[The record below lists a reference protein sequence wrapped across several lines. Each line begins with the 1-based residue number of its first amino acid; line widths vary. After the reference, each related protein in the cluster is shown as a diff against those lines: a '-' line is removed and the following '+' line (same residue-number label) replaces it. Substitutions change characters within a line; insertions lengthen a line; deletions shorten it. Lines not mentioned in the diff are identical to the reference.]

1 MKASRP
7 SLKSA
12 DQSGSTANS
21 RRAANEHPGRFGA
34 LQQENLLVSIANQL
48 ESDFGT
54 LSELIH
60 SHAMQQPAHPALT
73 LDGVTLDYAALD
85 ERLDRMAV
93 SLQREGMG
101 IGDVIA
107 IAATTS
113 LEYAVAFLG
122 SLRAGVAVAPLAPD
136 MTPANLVRMLADSNA
151 KLLFLDNEVAGSLQP
166 LADEVRAR
174 KIALDDSSAGTRW
187 STWLAA
193 PGARPLPVEVQPD
206 TPFNI
211 IYSSGTTGAPK
222 GIVLPHSFRWAQFKL
237 FQGLGYGPDSVVMVT
252 MPLYSNM
259 TLSSFLP
266 PLSMGSSILLMSKF
280 DAGRYLALAE
290 KHRVTHSMMVPVQ
303 FQRIMARADFEQ
315 FDLSS
320 FRVKSCGSAH
330 FPSAL
335 KADVLARWPGDLVEY
350 YGMTEGGGVTVLD
363 ARRHADKLHTVG
375 HPVAG
380 HDMRVI
386 DPQGREL
393 PRGSTGEIVARS
405 PTMMTGYH
413 NLAEKT
419 RDVQWFDLSAQR
431 FIRTGDVGYF
441 DEDGFLVLL
450 DRTKDMIISGGFN
463 IFPSDLEGV
472 LRGHPDIVEAA
483 VTGVP
488 SQRWGETP
496 VAFVIRRSG
505 SGLTAAQLMDWSQ
518 ARLNKAQ
525 RLAAVD
531 FVDDLPRNGIG
542 KVLKRTLRDTWLAS
556 GRSL

>member
-1 MKASRP
+1 M
-7 SLKSA
+7 
-12 DQSGSTANS
+12 
-21 RRAANEHPGRFGA
+21 
-34 LQQENLLVSIANQL
+34 V
-48 ESDFGT
+48 
-54 LSELIH
+54 
-60 SHAMQQPAHPALT
+60 
-73 LDGVTLDYAALD
+73 
-85 ERLDRMAV
+85 
-93 SLQREGMG
+93 
-101 IGDVIA
+101 
-107 IAATTS
+107 
-113 LEYAVAFLG
+113 FLG

-136 MTPANLVRMLADSNA
+136 MTAANLLRMLADSGA
-151 KLLFLDNEVAGSLQP
+151 ALLFLDNAVAGRLETV
-166 LADEVRAR
+166 AAEVRAR
-174 KIALDDSSAGTRW
+174 RIALDDSSAGTGL
-187 STWLAA
+187 SSWLAA
-193 PGARPLPVEVQPD
+193 PGVKPEAVAVQPD

-237 FQGLGYGPDSVVMVT
+237 FQGLGYGPDSVVIVT

-266 PLSMGSSILLMSKF
+266 PLSMGSSIVLMSRF
-280 DAGRYLALAE
+280 DAGRYLELAE
-290 KHRVTHSMMVPVQ
+290 RHRVTHSMMVPVQ
-303 FQRIMARADFEQ
+303 FQRVMAHPDFDR

-330 FPSAL
+330 FPPAL

-375 HPVAG
+375 RPVPG

-386 DPQGREL
+386 DAQGGEL

-413 NLAEKT
+413 NLPEKT
-419 RDVQWFDLSAQR
+419 REVEWFDAGGQR

-441 DEDGFLVLL
+441 DEDGFLVLI
-450 DRTKDMIISGGFN
+450 DRTKDVIISGGFN
-463 IFPSDLEGV
+463 VFPSDLEGV
-472 LRGHPDIVEAA
+472 LRAHPDVVDAA

-505 SGLTAAQLMDWSQ
+505 SGLTDVQLMAWSQ
-518 ARLNKAQ
+518 SRLNKVQ
-525 RLAAVD
+525 RLAAVE
-531 FVDDLPRNGIG
+531 FIDDLPRNGIG
-542 KVLKRTLRDTWLAS
+542 KVMKRTLRDAWLAS

>member
-1 MKASRP
+1 MGLSRCL
-7 SLKSA
+7 S
-12 DQSGSTANS
+12 
-21 RRAANEHPGRFGA
+21 NEHPDLFSAA
-34 LQQENLLVSIANQL
+34 LQGDPKVSISDML

-54 LSELIH
+54 LSALL
-60 SHAMQQPAHPALT
+60 SGHAIRQPAHPALT
-73 LDGVTLDYAALD
+73 LDGVVLDYAALD
-85 ERLDRMAV
+85 ERLDQVAA

-107 IAATTS
+107 ICAATS
-113 LEYAVAFLG
+113 LEYAVVFLG
-122 SLRAGVAVAPLAPD
+122 GLRAGVTVAPLAPD
-136 MTPANLVRMLADSNA
+136 MTAANLVRMLADSGA
-151 KLLFLDNEVAGSLQP
+151 ILLFLDNEVAGRLEP

-174 KIALDDSSAGTRW
+174 RIALDDSSAGTRW
-187 STWLAA
+187 SNWLAA
-193 PGARPLPVEVQPD
+193 PGAKPVPVAVQPD

-237 FQGLGYGPDSVVMVT
+237 FQGLGYGPDSVVIVT

-266 PLSMGSSILLMSKF
+266 PLAMGSSIVLMSRF
-280 DAGRYLALAE
+280 DAGRYLELAE
-290 KHRVTHSMMVPVQ
+290 RHRVTHSMMVPVQ
-303 FQRIMARADFEQ
+303 FQRIMARADFDQ

-330 FPSAL
+330 FPSVL
-335 KADVLARWPGDLVEY
+335 KADVLARWPGELVEY

-375 HPVAG
+375 QPVAG

-413 NLAEKT
+413 KLPEKT
-419 RDVQWFDLSAQR
+419 REVEWFDLDGQR

-450 DRTKDMIISGGFN
+450 DRTKDVIISGGFN
-463 IFPSDLEGV
+463 VFPSDLESV
-472 LRGHPDIVEAA
+472 LRAHPDVVEAA
-483 VTGVP
+483 VTGLP

-505 SGLTAAQLMDWSQ
+505 SGLTEVQLMDWSQ
-518 ARLNKAQ
+518 SRLNKPQ
-525 RLAAVD
+525 RLAAVE
-531 FVDDLPRNGIG
+531 FVDELPRNGIG
-542 KVLKRTLRDTWLAS
+542 KVLKRTLRDAWLAS